1 MAAIITGEIGKPA
14 TEAAGEVQEAIDMAY
29 YMAGE
34 GRRQFGHTVP
44 SELPD
49 KWAMSV
55 REPVGLVAAITA
67 WNFPI
72 AVPSWKILPAL
83 VLGNTVVW
91 KPSERA
97 ERCAAAFA
105 QVFRDAG
112 LPIGVL
118 ELVTGDGR
126 VGEMLVRHPDVRL
139 VSFTG
144 SRENG
149 RRVAVACA
157 ELGKRCALE
166 LGGKNAVIVL
176 DDADL
181 ELAVDGIIWSAFGT
195 SGQRCT
201 SCSRV
206 VVHKAIRQALTQ
218 ALVERAKEL
227 SVDEAALKRC
237 EPAILDAI
245 KAGARRLTTGAT
257 LLDNVTAQ
265 MPIAQEEL
273 FGPVCVIIE
282 VGSLEEAITVNNNV
296 PYGLSSSIYTQDVS
310 RAFTAARE
318 LSSGIVYV
326 NAGTTGSEV
335 QLPFGGVRSTGNGW
349 REAGQAALDTFSEWK
364 TIYVDYSGRLQR
376 AQIDR

>member
-1 MAAIITGEIGKPA
+1 MC
-14 TEAAGEVQEAIDMAY
+14 
-29 YMAGE
+29 
-34 GRRQFGHTVP
+34 
-44 SELPD
+44 S
-49 KWAMSV
+49 S
-55 REPVGLVAAITA
+55 
-67 WNFPI
+67 
-72 AVPSWKILPAL
+72 
-83 VLGNTVVW
+83 
-91 KPSERA
+91 
-97 ERCAAAFA
+97 
-105 QVFRDAG
+105 
-112 LPIGVL
+112 
-118 ELVTGDGR
+118 
-126 VGEMLVRHPDVRL
+126 
-139 VSFTG
+139 
-144 SRENG
+144 
-149 RRVAVACA
+149 
-157 ELGKRCALE
+157 
-166 LGGKNAVIVL
+166 
-176 DDADL
+176 DL
-181 ELAVDGIIWSAFGT
+181 
-195 SGQRCT
+195 
-201 SCSRV
+201 
-206 VVHKAIRQALTQ
+206 AIRQALTQ